1 MIRQAQPAPP
11 LPCFGLEYA
20 ANDPRCQAC
29 PHATGC
35 QKVLGPL
42 LNKIPVSKVVY
53 NLLPPAFQS
62 LPTEMPDRS
71 MVSLNGFFQ
80 EAHQVVYKRPSTR
93 HLRPSNRHILTDAK
107 KLGTTPFMF
116 MVALLWSYQQ
126 TNPDATFS
134 PLSFD
139 RSDTSSRVASVKEV
153 CLRKFAS
160 YDLRTMDGV
169 LNEDMFK
176 GSLRQTLL
184 ADEVMAG
191 KFIVSRK
198 IIAGGPSPP
207 PLFRA
212 LELKLGLDWLAI
224 EPSYRTF
231 IAAEPSNDE
240 AVREHRQRVLL
251 RHGALKRTKA
261 LAVSVFQARELMA
274 PEAVSRVLKE
284 WNLEPCHLLTTDL
297 PVTDMIQHWTHI
309 GLCLQHRE
317 CLRALNGQPNIY
329 GITLHL

>member
-11 LPCFGLEYA
+11 LPCFGLEHA
-20 ANDPRCQAC
+20 SADARCQVC

-35 QKVLGPL
+35 QKASGPL
-42 LNKIPVSKVVY
+42 LNKIPLSKVVY
-53 NLLPPAFQS
+53 NLLPAAFQS

-71 MVSLNGFFQ
+71 LVSLDGFFQ
-80 EAHQVVYKRPSTR
+80 EAHQVVYKRPSTH
-93 HLRPSNRHILTDAK
+93 HLRPCDRHIVADAK
-107 KLGTTPFMF
+107 NLGTTPFMF

-126 TNPDATFS
+126 TNPDAPFS
-134 PLSFD
+134 PFNFGH
-139 RSDTSSRVASVKEV
+139 SDSSSRVAAVKET
-153 CLRKFAS
+153 CLRKLAS
-160 YDLRTMDGV
+160 YDLRTMDKV
-169 LNEDMFK
+169 LNQDLFK

-184 ADEVMAG
+184 ADETMAG

-198 IIAGGPSPP
+198 ILAGGPSARA
-207 PLFRA
+207 LFRA

-231 IAAEPSNDE
+231 IAEEPSNAE

-251 RHGALKRTKA
+251 RHGELKRSKA

-284 WNLEPCHLLTTDL
+284 WNLEPRHLLTTNL
-297 PVTDMIQHWTHI
+297 PVTDMLNHWTRI
-309 GLCLQHRE
+309 GLCLQHLE

-329 GITLHL
+329 GITLHS